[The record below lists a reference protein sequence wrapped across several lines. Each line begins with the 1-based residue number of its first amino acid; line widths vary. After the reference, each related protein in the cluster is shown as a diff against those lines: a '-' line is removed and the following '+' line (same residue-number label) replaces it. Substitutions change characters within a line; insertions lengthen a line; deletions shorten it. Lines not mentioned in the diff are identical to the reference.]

1 MADDETVAVDET
13 VLATVSRLIVAI
25 IGEQYVL
32 DLAIGMDTSFN
43 ADLELESIEFVALA
57 AALREHYGDR
67 VDFVS
72 FLAEKEVEEIIALRV
87 GEVVSVIETS
97 LREPAYE

>member
-1 MADDETVAVDET
+1 MSVDVTSENAT
-13 VLATVSRLIVAI
+13 VLATVGRLIVQI

-32 DLAIGMDTSFN
+32 DLEIGMDTSFN

-72 FLAEKEVEEIIALRV
+72 FLGDKDVDEIIALRV
-87 GEVVSVIETS
+87 GELVSYIETS
-97 LREPAYE
+97 LEGSRP